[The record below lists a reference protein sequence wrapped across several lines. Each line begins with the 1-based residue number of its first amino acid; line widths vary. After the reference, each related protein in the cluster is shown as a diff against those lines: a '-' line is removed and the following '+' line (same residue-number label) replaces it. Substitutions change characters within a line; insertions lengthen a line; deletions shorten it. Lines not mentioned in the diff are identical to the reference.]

1 MKISTSLVLF
11 VFFLMKTSAQ
21 NDTVYWI
28 EEEISAYSFT
38 CSPAPQLV
46 GLSANNK
53 SVLFYNIEKGQL
65 TMSKDLP
72 LPGQLIQSSDDGSLH
87 AITHDSYVTIVK
99 GEKLKTYPVS
109 AIKSSSIV
117 IVKDLVCVTLE
128 ISPSISDD
136 TFLCLDTKNA
146 SDKWHECAMGIIS
159 GMGDNAAYLNVAN
172 DWVYVSDGLQPFKL
186 TSARDCLQ
194 IVANYEND
202 YGNGEKLW
210 FSYDGLRMFLSNGM
224 SLTANER
231 PQSHGDFNA
240 SFRLYDY
247 NYFSQSS
254 IQPYNIAGIRSDV
267 NDTVYLYSWPY
278 LMPIPGLAKSVPVT
292 SQGMVGG
299 AEEVHVCD
307 DTTTGRNTT
316 YVVVKYSFNG
326 VSKTAVVTLKY

>member
-117 IVKDLVCVTLE
+117 IVKDLVCITPTT
-128 ISPSISDD
+128 SSIDD
-136 TFLCLDTKNA
+136 ITFMCLNA
-146 SDKWHECAMGIIS
+146 RKVFDKWHACRS
-159 GMGDNAAYLNVAN
+159 STFNDNSNPAYLNAAKG
-172 DWVYVSDGLQPFKL
+172 WVFLSGQMNAYNLSNAD
-186 TSARDCLQ
+186 DCLESMG
-194 IVANYEND
+194 NYDNE
-202 YGNGEKLW
+202 YGQGDPLW
-210 FSYDGLRMFLSNGM
+210 FSYDGSRIFLANGQ
-224 SLTANER
+224 SLTADES
-231 PQSHGDFNA
+231 PQPHGDFNA
-240 SFRLYDY
+240 SYQLYDY